1 MAEKDKYIRGRI
13 SWRSP
18 SNIALVKYW
27 GKKPVQIPANP
38 SLSMTLSNAY
48 TKTTLEYGPRRKD
61 ENGTGLEFWFE
72 DRKQPGFE
80 KKIADY
86 LDSIQQELP
95 FLSDLHLVLSSRNTF
110 PHSTGIA
117 SSASAMSALCLCLAT
132 LSARFGGPEPG
143 SLDFFRTA
151 SRLSRLASG
160 SACRSVY
167 GGYTIWGEMKEIKGT
182 SDEFAIPVPFNVD
195 PVFHDIRD
203 AILVV
208 SSREKLVSSR
218 GGHALMEGH
227 PYALPRYRMAND
239 HMMQLT
245 GAMQT
250 GDMDEFIRITET
262 EALNL
267 HALMMSSVQSYI
279 LFEPGTIQIINAIR
293 RFRKDTGVPVCF
305 TLDAGPNVHM
315 LYPGKHE
322 TTVRQWIE
330 AELIQYLE
338 NGQWIDDHIGQGP
351 VMR

>member
-1 MAEKDKYIRGRI
+1 MAEKDQHIKGRI

-38 SLSMTLSNAY
+38 SLSMTLSQAY
-48 TKTTLEYGPRRKD
+48 TETTLEYGPRGQN
-61 ENGTGLEFWFE
+61 ENETGLEFWFE
-72 DRKQPGFE
+72 DRKQPDFE
-80 KKIADY
+80 KKIAVY
-86 LDSIQQELP
+86 LDFVKRELP
-95 FLSDLHLVLSSRNTF
+95 FLSDLHLVFSSRNTF

-117 SSASAMSALCLCLAT
+117 SSASGMSALGLCLAT

-143 SLDFFRTA
+143 SAEFFRTA

-167 GGYTIWGEMKEIKGT
+167 GGYTIWGEMKEIAGT
-182 SDEFAIPVPFNVD
+182 SDEYAIPVPF
-195 PVFHDIRD
+195 PVHPTFRDMRD

-218 GGHALMEGH
+218 GGHAMMEGH
-227 PYALPRYRMAND
+227 PYAVPRYRMAND
-239 HMMQLT
+239 HLVQLA

-250 GDMDEFIRITET
+250 GNMEEFVRITET

-267 HALMMSSVQSYI
+267 HAMMMSSKQSYI
-279 LFEPGTIQIINAIR
+279 LMEPGTVNIINAIR
-293 RFRKDTGVPVCF
+293 RFRQETGIPVCF

-322 TTVRQWIE
+322 TAIRQWIDD
-330 AELIQYLE
+330 ELKQYLE
-338 NGQWIDDHIGQGP
+338 NGHWIDDHIGPGP
-351 VMR
+351 VMN

>member
-1 MAEKDKYIRGRI
+1 MAENDQHIMGRI

-38 SLSMTLSNAY
+38 SLSMTLSRAF
-48 TKTTLEYGPRRKD
+48 TETTLEFRPCSQDEKGP
-61 ENGTGLEFWFE
+61 GLEFWFE
-72 DRKQPGFE
+72 GRKQPDFE
-80 KKIADY
+80 KKIAAY
-86 LDSIQQELP
+86 LDSIKQELP

-117 SSASAMSALCLCLAT
+117 SSASGMSALGLCLVT
-132 LSARFGGPEPG
+132 LSASFGGPEPG
-143 SLDFFRTA
+143 SADFFRTA

-160 SACRSVY
+160 SACRSIY
-167 GGYTIWGEMKEIKGT
+167 GGYTIWGEMKEIEGT
-182 SDEFAIPVPFNVD
+182 SDEYAVPVPFTVH
-195 PVFHDIRD
+195 PVFQDIRD

-239 HMMQLT
+239 HLLQLA

-250 GDMDEFIRITET
+250 GDMEEFVRITET

-267 HALMMSSVQSYI
+267 HAMMMSSEQSYI
-279 LFEPGTIQIINAIR
+279 LFEPGTIHIINAIR
-293 RFRKDTGVPVCF
+293 RYRKETGVPVCF

-322 TTVRQWIE
+322 TAVRQWIDD
-330 AELIQYLE
+330 ELKQYLE
-338 NGQWIDDHIGQGP
+338 NGQWIDDHIGHGP